1 MTVGELA
8 KQAGLRPSA
17 VRYYER
23 LGLMP
28 APPRRSGRRDYGP
41 DAIANLAVVQFA
53 RECGFTLAQ
62 TKQLI
67 RGFSPSTAVS
77 ARWRALAESKLT
89 ELDVLAAKLQTMRAL
104 LQRIS
109 RCQCGTLAQ
118 CGRSLRRRYAAQ
130 AGQAPYS

>member
-67 RGFSPSTAVS
+67 RGFSPSTAAS

-118 CGRSLRRRYAAQ
+118 CGRSLRRRYATQ
-130 AGQAPYS
+130 AGQAPDS